1 MPKSIERNLW
11 LRIFHLMVDLLMTAA
26 SFVVAFALRT
36 EIRKFYFFGSAQ
48 SVHSY
53 YEVGFLVVLIW
64 WLLLD
69 LQRAHHDMVPSSVWH
84 DFKLSART
92 AIFGTVCLFA
102 AAYVLRIELPPRSTI
117 TLFAVTNAALLTIN
131 RVFFRSLREHMRS
144 GGGMSKRFLVIGTT
158 EKAQRFLTTISEHPL
173 WALSLV
179 GFVDTDRKEA
189 AAMPAEL
196 QYLGTPDDLASILH
210 THTIDEVVFAVPTR
224 QIADCTDMLALCEQE
239 GVRAVILSNWFSSLV
254 AHVSTDI
261 QYDQPVLIYTS
272 LRHKEWQILVKRLFD
287 IGFSAGLLLVLGPM
301 LLLIAFL
308 IKIHDRGPIFY
319 RWKVVGFNKEKF
331 TGYKF
336 RTMVVDADRLK
347 AQLEAQNEMKGAVF
361 KIRNDPRIT
370 PIGRLLRKFSLDEL
384 PQLWSVLKGDM
395 SIVGPR
401 PPLETELPRFDSWH
415 RRKLSV
421 KPGLTC
427 LWQISGRSNITDFD
441 EWVKLDLAYID
452 NWTLW
457 LDFKIL
463 MKTIPAVLLGRGAH

>member
-1 MPKSIERNLW
+1 
-11 LRIFHLMVDLLMTAA
+11 MTAA
-26 SFVVAFALRT
+26 SFVLAFALRT
-36 EIRKFYFFGSAQ
+36 EIRTFYFFGSAQ
-48 SVHSY
+48 SIHSF
-53 YEVGFLVVLIW
+53 YEVGVLVILIW

-69 LQRAHHDMVPSSVWH
+69 MQRAHDPMAPKSVWN
-84 DFKLSART
+84 DFKLGSRT
-92 AIFGTVCLFA
+92 AIIGTVCLFA
-102 AAYVLRIELPPRSTI
+102 ATYVLRIELPSRSTVA
-117 TLFAVTNAALLTIN
+117 LFAFTNTLLLTVN
-131 RVFFRSLREHMRS
+131 RVFFRSIREYLQS
-144 GGGMSKRFLVIGTT
+144 GGGLNKRVLVIGSS
-158 EKAQRFLTTISEHPL
+158 EKAQRFIKTLSEHPTWPIQL
-173 WALSLV
+173 I
-179 GFVDTDRKEA
+179 GFVDTDRKNGA
-189 AAMPAEL
+189 GLPPEL
-196 QYLGTPDDLASILH
+196 RYLGTPEDLTDILH
-210 THTIDEVVFAVPTR
+210 QHTIDEVVFAVPTR
-224 QIADCTDMLALCEQE
+224 QISECTDMLGLCEQE
-239 GVRAVILSNWFSSLV
+239 GVRSVILSNWFSSLV
-254 AHVSTDI
+254 AHVSTEI

-272 LRHKEWQILVKRLFD
+272 MRHKEWQILVKRLFD
-287 IGFSAGLLLVLGPM
+287 IVFSSLLLVFLMP
-301 LLLIAFL
+301 LLVGIALI
-308 IKIHDRGPIFY
+308 IKATDRGPIFY

-361 KIRNDPRIT
+361 KIKNDPRIT
-370 PIGRLLRKFSLDEL
+370 PIGRILRKFSLDEL

-427 LWQISGRSNITDFD
+427 LWQISGRSGITDFD

-463 MKTIPAVLLGRGAH
+463 AKTIPAVLLGRGAH

>member
-1 MPKSIERNLW
+1 MPRSIEQNIW
-11 LRIFHLMVDLLMTAA
+11 LRLFHLGVDLLITAV
-26 SFVVAFALRT
+26 SFVLAFALRT
-36 EIRKFYFFGSAQ
+36 EIRTFYFFGSAQ
-48 SVHSY
+48 SVHGFY
-53 YEVGFLVVLIW
+53 DVGVLVILIW

-69 LQRAHHDMVPSSVWH
+69 MQRAHDPMAPKSVWS
-84 DFKLSART
+84 DFKLASRT
-92 AIFGTVCLFA
+92 AIIGTVCLFA
-102 AAYVLRIELPPRSTI
+102 ATYVLRIELPSRSTI
-117 TLFAVTNAALLTIN
+117 ALFTVVNTLLLTVN
-131 RVFFRSLREHMRS
+131 RVFFRSIREYLQS
-144 GGGMSKRFLVIGTT
+144 GGGLNKRLLVIGSS
-158 EKAQRFLTTISEHPL
+158 EKAQRFVKTLSEHPN
-173 WALSLV
+173 WPIHLV
-179 GFVDTDRKEA
+179 GFVDTDRKGGVGL
-189 AAMPAEL
+189 PAEL
-196 QYLGTPDDLASILH
+196 RYLGTPEDLTSILH
-210 THTIDEVVFAVPTR
+210 QHTIDEVVFAMPTR
-224 QIADCTDMLALCEQE
+224 QISECTDMLALCEQE

-254 AHVSTDI
+254 AHVSTEI

-272 LRHKEWQILVKRLFD
+272 MQHKEWQILVKRLFD
-287 IGFSAGLLLVLGPM
+287 IVFSS
-301 LLLIAFL
+301 LLLIFL
-308 IKIHDRGPIFY
+308 MPLLIGIAVIIKLTDRGPIFY

-361 KIRNDPRIT
+361 KIKNDPRIT
-370 PIGRLLRKFSLDEL
+370 PIGGVLRKFSLDEL

-427 LWQISGRSNITDFD
+427 LWQISGRSSITDFD

>member
-1 MPKSIERNLW
+1 MPRSIERNIW
-11 LRIFHLMVDLLMTAA
+11 LRIFHLLTDLALTEV
-26 SFVVAFALRT
+26 SFVLAFALRT
-36 EIRKFYFFGSAQ
+36 EIRTFYFFGSAQ
-48 SVHSY
+48 SIHSY
-53 YEVGFLVVLIW
+53 YGVAALIFFAW

-69 LQRAHHDMVPSSVWH
+69 MQRAHEDVAPASVWN
-84 DFKLSART
+84 DFKISLRT
-92 AIFGTVCLFA
+92 AVIGSVMLFA
-102 AAYVLRIELPPRSTI
+102 ATFVLAIELPPRSTVA
-117 TLFAVTNAALLTIN
+117 LFALLNTLMLTVN
-131 RVFFRSLREHMRS
+131 RVFFRSIREYMQS
-144 GGGMSKRFLVIGTT
+144 GGGLNKRILVIGTAD
-158 EKAQRFLTTISEHPL
+158 KSARFVKTLSEHPGWPIHL
-173 WALSLV
+173 I
-179 GFVDTDRKEA
+179 GYVDTDRKNGVGA
-189 AAMPAEL
+189 PADL
-196 QYLGTPDDLASILH
+196 RYLGTPEDLTDILH
-210 THTIDEVVFAVPTR
+210 QHTIDEVVFAVPTR

-272 LRHKEWQILVKRLFD
+272 MRHKEWQILVKRLFD
-287 IGFSAGLLLVLGPM
+287 IAFSAFLLVLLFPM
-301 LLLIAFL
+301 LAGIAIA
-308 IKIHDRGPIFY
+308 IKLTDNGPVFY

-347 AQLEAQNEMKGAVF
+347 AKLEAQNEMKGAVF
-361 KIRNDPRIT
+361 KIKNDPRIT
-370 PIGRLLRKFSLDEL
+370 GIGRILRKFSLDEL

-427 LWQISGRSNITDFD
+427 LWQISGRSSITDFD

>member
-1 MPKSIERNLW
+1 MSK
-11 LRIFHLMVDLLMTAA
+11 DLLMTVV
-26 SFVVAFALRT
+26 SFVLAFALRT
-36 EIRKFYFFGSAQ
+36 EIRTFYFFGSAQ
-48 SVHSY
+48 SVHNF
-53 YEVGFLVVLIW
+53 YEVGILIILIW

-69 LQRAHHDMVPSSVWH
+69 MQRSHDQLAPASVWN
-84 DFKLSART
+84 DFKLAART
-92 AIFGTVCLFA
+92 AVIGTACLFA
-102 AAYVLRIELPPRSTI
+102 AAYLLRIELPSRSTVALFTI
-117 TLFAVTNAALLTIN
+117 INTLLLTVN
-131 RVFFRSLREHMRS
+131 RVFFRSLLEYMQS
-144 GGGMSKRFLVIGTT
+144 GGGLNKRILVIGSV
-158 EKAQRFLTTISEHPL
+158 EKAMRFVKTLSEHPGWPIHL
-173 WALSLV
+173 I
-179 GFVDTDRKEA
+179 GFVDTDRRNGAGLPPEIA
-189 AAMPAEL
+189 C
-196 QYLGTPDDLASILH
+196 LGGPDDLTAILH
-210 THTIDEVVFAVPTR
+210 KYTIDEVVFTVPTR
-224 QIADCTDMLALCEQE
+224 QIAECTDMLALCEQE

-272 LRHKEWQILVKRLFD
+272 MRHKEWQILVKRLFD
-287 IGFSAGLLLVLGPM
+287 IFFSS
-301 LLLIAFL
+301 LLIVLLFPLMAVIMIG
-308 IKIHDRGPIFY
+308 IKLTDRGPIFY
-319 RWKVVGFNKEKF
+319 RWKVVGFNKENF

-336 RTMVVDADRLK
+336 RTMVIDADKLK
-347 AQLEAQNEMKGAVF
+347 AQLEGQNEMKGVVF
-361 KIRNDPRIT
+361 KIKNDPRIT
-370 PIGRLLRKFSLDEL
+370 PIGALLRKFSLDEL

-427 LWQISGRSNITDFD
+427 LWQISGRSGITDFD

>member
-1 MPKSIERNLW
+1 ML
-11 LRIFHLMVDLLMTAA
+11 FTAV
-26 SFVVAFALRT
+26 SFVLAFALRT
-36 EIRKFYFFGSAQ
+36 EIRIFYFFGSAQ
-48 SVHSY
+48 SVHSF
-53 YEVGFLVVLIW
+53 YEVGVLVILIW

-69 LQRAHHDMVPSSVWH
+69 IQRAHHQVANGSVWN
-84 DFKLSART
+84 DFKLASRT
-92 AIFGTVCLFA
+92 AIIGTVCMFA
-102 AAYVLRIELPPRSTI
+102 AAYVLRIELPSRSTI
-117 TLFAVTNAALLTIN
+117 ALFTLVNTMLLTVN
-131 RVFFRSLREHMRS
+131 RVFFRSIREYLQS
-144 GGGMSKRFLVIGTT
+144 GGGLNKRVLVIGTS
-158 EKAQRFLTTISEHPL
+158 EKAQRFVKTISEHPTWPIVL
-173 WALSLV
+173 L
-179 GFVDTDRKEA
+179 GFIDTDRKGDVNL
-189 AAMPAEL
+189 PPEL
-196 QYLGTPDDLASILH
+196 RYLGTPEDLPEVLH
-210 THTIDEVVFAVPTR
+210 QHTIDEVVFAVPTR
-224 QIADCTDMLALCEQE
+224 QISESTDMLALCEQE
-239 GVRAVILSNWFSSLV
+239 GVRSVILSNWFSSLV

-272 LRHKEWQILVKRLFD
+272 MRHKEWQILVKRLFD
-287 IGFSAGLLLVLGPM
+287 IVFSSLLLVFLMP
-301 LLLIAFL
+301 LLLAIAVI
-308 IKIHDRGPIFY
+308 IKLTDRGPIFY

-361 KIRNDPRIT
+361 KIKNDPRIT
-370 PIGRLLRKFSLDEL
+370 PIGGILRKFSLDEL

-427 LWQISGRSNITDFD
+427 LWQISGRSSITDFD

>member
-1 MPKSIERNLW
+1 MPKNIERTIW
-11 LRIFHLMVDLLMTAA
+11 LRVFNLLGDLLLTIV
-26 SFVVAFALRT
+26 SFVLAFAVRT
-36 EIRKFYFFGSAQ
+36 EIRSVYFFGSAL

-53 YEVGFLVVLIW
+53 YDVLALLVPIW

-69 LQRAHHDMVPSSVWH
+69 LQRSYQDIRPAPMWH
-84 DFKLSART
+84 DFKLATRT
-92 AIFGTVCLFA
+92 AVLGTVCLFA
-102 AAYVLRIELPPRSTI
+102 ASYVLRIELPSRSI
-117 TLFAVTNAALLTIN
+117 IFLFMVLNATLLTVN
-131 RVFFRSLREHMRS
+131 RVFFRGIREHIRA
-144 GGGMSKRFLVIGTT
+144 GGGFSKRILIIGAE
-158 EKAQRFLTTISEHPL
+158 EKASRFIKTVSEQQDL
-173 WALSLV
+173 AVELV
-179 GFVDTDRKEA
+179 GFVDTEHASGDA
-189 AAMPAEL
+189 CPAETKR
-196 QYLGTPDDLASILH
+196 LGTPEDLPTILH
-210 THTIDEVVFAVPTR
+210 EHTIDEVVFAVPTKR
-224 QIADCTDMLALCEQE
+224 IADCTDMLALCEQE
-239 GVRAVILSNWFSSLV
+239 GVRAVILSNWFSNLV
-254 AHVSTDI
+254 AHVSTEI

-272 LRHKEWQILVKRLFD
+272 MRHKEWQILVKRLFD
-287 IGFSAGLLLVLGPM
+287 IAFSGFMIILLTPLLLF
-301 LLLIAFL
+301 IAL
-308 IKIHDRGPIFY
+308 AIKLQDGGPIFY

-347 AQLEAQNEMKGAVF
+347 AKLEAQNEMKGAVF

-370 PIGRLLRKFSLDEL
+370 IVGRYLRKFSLDEL

-415 RRKLSV
+415 RRKLAV

-427 LWQISGRSNITDFD
+427 LWQISGRSGITDFD